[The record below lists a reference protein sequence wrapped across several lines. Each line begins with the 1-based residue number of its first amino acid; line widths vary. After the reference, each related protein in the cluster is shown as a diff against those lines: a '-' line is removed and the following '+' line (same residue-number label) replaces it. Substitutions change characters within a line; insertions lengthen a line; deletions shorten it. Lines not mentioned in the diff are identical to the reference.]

1 MVAWLMTDDKQTER
15 MEFLVTIR
23 GHSAGGNGRFPS
35 NSLCKTP
42 GILRHCRHCYNCRM
56 NNREAAQLFADV
68 ADMLAIRGDIIHRV
82 LSYRRAA
89 EAIQELGR
97 DINQVY
103 AAGELTDIPGIGK
116 TLAEKIEEMLATGKL
131 AFYDKLAE
139 EIPPT
144 LVEMLKVDGL
154 GPKRVKQ
161 VYETL
166 GITTLAELNAAA
178 QGGKLRDLPGLGAK
192 SEAKLVKAIEA
203 LARHGDDRTPI
214 ELAWPLAQE
223 ILAELETLPGVQ
235 KTAVAGSLRRMKESI
250 GDVDLLVAADE
261 AAPIMDYF
269 VHMPRVESISGHG
282 PTKSS
287 VVLVNGI
294 QVDLRVLPANRW
306 GTLLSYFTGSKDH
319 NVRLRELALKQ
330 GLSLNEHAF
339 TPTDGEGEEIL
350 CDSEEKLYDVL
361 NLPYIM
367 PTLREDRGEI
377 EAAQKGKLP
386 DVIKIEQIVSDLHM
400 HTTWSDGKMT
410 VLEMAQAAQA
420 RGLQHIVITDH
431 SQGLGI
437 ANGLTPERLW
447 QQAEEIAAA
456 NTAMGSDFR
465 ILHGTEMEIKADGS
479 LDFDDA
485 VLARLDFVIASLHV
499 SLNQPREQVMK
510 RILNALQSP
519 HVDMIAHPTGR
530 LLPDRPGA
538 DLDMEQVLQTAVSTG
553 TILEINANPRRLDL
567 RDSHVRRAV
576 ELGVTLA
583 INCDAHHVDQ
593 FELLHYGVATA
604 QRGWAGADQIVN
616 TWPLPKLLTF
626 LSQKEAA

>member
-1 MVAWLMTDDKQTER
+1 
-15 MEFLVTIR
+15 
-23 GHSAGGNGRFPS
+23 
-35 NSLCKTP
+35 
-42 GILRHCRHCYNCRM
+42 M
-56 NNREAAQLFADV
+56 NNREVAKIFADV
-68 ADMLAIRGDIIHRV
+68 ADMLSIRGDIIHRV
-82 LSYRRAA
+82 LSYRRAS

-97 DINQVY
+97 DINQLY
-103 AAGELTDIPGIGK
+103 EAGELTGIPGIGK
-116 TLAEKIEEMLATGKL
+116 TLAEKIEEMLTTGKL
-131 AFYDKLAE
+131 VFYDKLAE

-166 GITTLAELNAAA
+166 GISTLAELDAAA
-178 QGGKLRDLPGLGAK
+178 KAGKLRELPKMGAK

-214 ELAWPLAQE
+214 GEAWPLAQQ
-223 ILAELETLPGVQ
+223 ILAELEQLPGVQ

-250 GDVDLLVAADE
+250 GDVDLLVAADD
-261 AAPIMDYF
+261 AVPIMEYF
-269 VHMPRVESISGHG
+269 VNMPRVESISGHG

-287 VVLVNGI
+287 VLLLNGM
-294 QVDLRVLPANRW
+294 QVDLRVLPIARW

-339 TPTDGEGEEIL
+339 TPTDGDGAEIL
-350 CDSEEKLYDVL
+350 CATEEELYRVL
-361 NLPYIM
+361 NLPYVL
-367 PTLREDRGEI
+367 PTLREDRGEV
-377 EAAQKGKLP
+377 EAAQKGELP
-386 DVIKIEQIVSDLHM
+386 EVIQIEQIVSDLHM
-400 HTTWSDGKMT
+400 HSTWSDGKMT
-410 VLEMAQAAQA
+410 ILAMAQAAQA

-431 SQGLGI
+431 SQSLGI

-456 NTAMGSDFR
+456 NEQMGPDFR

-479 LDFDDA
+479 LDFADD

-510 RILNALQSP
+510 RIMNALHNP

-538 DLDMEQVLQTAVSTG
+538 DLDMELVLETAVSTQ
-553 TILEINANPRRLDL
+553 TILEINANPSRLDL

-593 FELLHYGVATA
+593 FKLLHYGVATA
-604 QRGWAGADQIVN
+604 QRGWATAEMVVN
-616 TWPLPKLLTF
+616 SWPLEKLLAF
-626 LSQKEAA
+626 LEKKGR

>member
-1 MVAWLMTDDKQTER
+1 
-15 MEFLVTIR
+15 
-23 GHSAGGNGRFPS
+23 
-35 NSLCKTP
+35 
-42 GILRHCRHCYNCRM
+42 M
-56 NNREAAQLFADV
+56 NNREVAKIFADV
-68 ADMLAIRGDIIHRV
+68 ADMLSIRGDIIHRV
-82 LSYRRAA
+82 LSYRKAS

-97 DINQVY
+97 DVNQVY

-116 TLAEKIEEMLATGKL
+116 TLAEKIEEMLTTGKL
-131 AFYDKLAE
+131 AFYEKLAI

-166 GITTLAELNAAA
+166 GITTLAELNTAA
-178 QGGKLRDLPGLGAK
+178 QEGKLRDLPGLGAK
-192 SEAKLVKAIEA
+192 SEAKLVAAIAA
-203 LARHGDDRTPI
+203 LARHGDNRTSI
-214 ELAWPLAQE
+214 GEAWPLAQE
-223 ILAELETLPGVQ
+223 ILAELAQLPGVV

-250 GDVDLLVAADE
+250 GDLDLLVAASE

-269 VHMPRVESISGHG
+269 VNMPRVESVSGHG

-287 VVLVNGI
+287 VVLHNGM
-294 QVDLRVLPANRW
+294 QVDLRVLPLERW

-319 NVRLRELALKQ
+319 NVRLREMALKQ

-339 TPTDGEGEEIL
+339 TPMDGGDEIL
-350 CDSEEKLYDVL
+350 CASEAEVYRVL
-361 NLPYIM
+361 NLPYII

-377 EAAQKGKLP
+377 EAAQRGKLP
-386 DVIKIEQIVSDLHM
+386 SLVQIEQIVSDLHM
-400 HTTWSDGKMT
+400 HTTLSDGKMS
-410 VLEMAQAAQA
+410 VLAMAQAAQA
-420 RGLQHIVITDH
+420 RGMQYMVISDH
-431 SQGLGI
+431 SQSLGI

-456 NTAMGSDFR
+456 NEKMGPDFR

-479 LDFDDA
+479 LDFDDE

-510 RILNALQSP
+510 RIMMALENP
-519 HVDMIAHPTGR
+519 HVDMIGHPTGR

-538 DLDMEQVLQTAVSTG
+538 DLDMEVVLQTAVATH
-553 TILEINANPRRLDL
+553 TILEINANPHRLDL

-576 ELGVTLA
+576 ELGATLA
-583 INCDAHHVDQ
+583 INCDAHHVDH

-604 QRGWAGADQIVN
+604 QRGWATPDQVVN
-616 TWPLPKLLTF
+616 TWPLEKLLAF
-626 LSQKEAA
+626 LANKGK

>member
-1 MVAWLMTDDKQTER
+1 
-15 MEFLVTIR
+15 
-23 GHSAGGNGRFPS
+23 
-35 NSLCKTP
+35 
-42 GILRHCRHCYNCRM
+42 M
-56 NNREAAQLFADV
+56 NNREVAKIFADV
-68 ADMLAIRGDIIHRV
+68 ADMLSIRGDIIHRV
-82 LSYRRAA
+82 LSYRKAS

-97 DINQVY
+97 DVNQVY

-116 TLAEKIEEMLATGKL
+116 TLAEKIEEMLTTGKL
-131 AFYDKLAE
+131 AFYEKLAI

-166 GITTLAELNAAA
+166 GITTLAELNTAA
-178 QGGKLRDLPGLGAK
+178 QEGKLRDLPGLGAK
-192 SEAKLVKAIEA
+192 SEAKLVAAIAA
-203 LARHGDDRTPI
+203 LARHGDHRTSI
-214 ELAWPLAQE
+214 GEAWPLAQE
-223 ILAELETLPGVQ
+223 ILAELAQLPGVV

-250 GDVDLLVAADE
+250 GDLDLLVAASE

-269 VHMPRVESISGHG
+269 VNMPRVESVSGHG

-287 VVLVNGI
+287 VVLHNGM
-294 QVDLRVLPANRW
+294 QVDLRVLPLERW

-319 NVRLRELALKQ
+319 NVRLREMALKQ

-339 TPTDGEGEEIL
+339 TPMDGGDEIL
-350 CDSEEKLYDVL
+350 CASEAEVYRVL
-361 NLPYIM
+361 NLPYII

-377 EAAQKGKLP
+377 EAAQKGQLP
-386 DVIKIEQIVSDLHM
+386 NLVQIEQIVSDLHM
-400 HTTWSDGKMT
+400 HTTWSDGKMS
-410 VLEMAQAAQA
+410 VLAMAQAAQA
-420 RGLQHIVITDH
+420 RGMQYMVISDH
-431 SQGLGI
+431 SQSLGI

-456 NTAMGSDFR
+456 NEKMGPDFR
-465 ILHGTEMEIKADGS
+465 ILHGTEMEIRADGS
-479 LDFDDA
+479 LDFDDE

-510 RILNALQSP
+510 RIMTALENP
-519 HVDMIAHPTGR
+519 HVDMIGHPTGR
-530 LLPDRPGA
+530 LLPDRSGA
-538 DLDMEQVLQTAVSTG
+538 DLDMEVVLQTAVSTH
-553 TILEINANPRRLDL
+553 TILEINANPHRLDL

-583 INCDAHHVDQ
+583 INCDAHHVDH

-604 QRGWAGADQIVN
+604 QRGWATPDQVVN
-616 TWPLPKLLTF
+616 TWPLEKLLAF
-626 LSQKEAA
+626 LANKGK